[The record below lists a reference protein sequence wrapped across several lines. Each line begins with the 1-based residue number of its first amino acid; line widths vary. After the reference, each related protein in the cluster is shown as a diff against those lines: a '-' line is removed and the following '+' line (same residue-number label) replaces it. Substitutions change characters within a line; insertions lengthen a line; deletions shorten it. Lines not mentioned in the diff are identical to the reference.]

1 MDEAGWRN
9 EAYFQIRFSQAYGNH
24 LLRMKCHMKA
34 KTLDIKAMILI
45 CIKRLPKSSNIH
57 SKLSFARANENLVA
71 PLSIVLTQSCIN
83 YEH

>member
-9 EAYFQIRFSQAYGNH
+9 EAYFQIKFSRACGNH

-45 CIKRLPKSSNIH
+45 CIKILTKKLKIH
-57 SKLSFARANENLVA
+57 SKFSNARANENLVA
-71 PLSIVLTQSCIN
+71 PLSIVLTQ
-83 YEH
+83 